1 MPTSIP
7 VSYLHLVF
15 KFLLEVS
22 LQIFDLHTLLLHR
35 ITITDSYSTICLRL
49 KIVSHTERSTDLI
62 LSSVTLTDVSSV
74 IEFAVEVLAQFSVYL
89 FCSFV

>member
-7 VSYLHLVF
+7 VPYLLLVF

-35 ITITDSYSTICLRL
+35 ITITDSYRAVCLGL
-49 KIVSHTERSTDLI
+49 KIVSHTERSTNYR
-62 LSSVTLTDVSSV
+62 
-74 IEFAVEVLAQFSVYL
+74 FYL
-89 FCSFV
+89 YGCSTHS